1 MLPVVESVLGGKP
14 RACRSSYFR
23 RQRAPLEIFEHS
35 YPAIPCA
42 SLTRDATFL
51 DMEQDGRFQSLK
63 GRDNQ
68 ALTLRLFENISSFHA
83 VPRLRQELAKI
94 DFTHFEAYVPHSMER
109 DVTYLISG
117 LNKLLGIVLNLG
129 EYPHLPRELGEYL
142 RHCDS
147 NGLAIRHFLSR
158 SAKSWD
164 EVRPKYQESSRVL
177 LAEEL
182 GRHFPGLPAES
193 ADRHSGY
200 LLSRSLGRLI
210 PPFSFHDEARGRS
223 VIAIRAQAD
232 LSWNLCEGPVDT
244 LSTLLTHFPEID
256 WTRDCRTLKV
266 WFVGVR
272 LLSRFSPK
280 TAFVLKSALDQLS
293 HISTT
298 LIQNRRRTC
307 HIAFFSE
314 PDADVFKF
322 NLHHHATM
330 ANVFCEPFASNLAE
344 FRSGYPGLT
353 GFAEEEMRHEMGR

>member
-1 MLPVVESVLGGKP
+1 
-14 RACRSSYFR
+14 
-23 RQRAPLEIFEHS
+23 
-35 YPAIPCA
+35 
-42 SLTRDATFL
+42 
-51 DMEQDGRFQSLK
+51 MEQGGRFQSLK

-68 ALTLRLFENISSFHA
+68 ALTLRLFENMSSFHS
-83 VPRLRQELAKI
+83 VPRLRQKLAKI
-94 DFTHFEAYVPHSMER
+94 DFAHFEAYVPHSMER

-117 LNKLLGIVLNLG
+117 LNKLLDIVLNLG

-147 NGLAIRHFLSR
+147 NGLAIHHFLSR
-158 SAKSWD
+158 SAKSWA
-164 EVRPKYQESSRVL
+164 EVRPKYQESSRLL

-182 GRHFPGLPAES
+182 CRNFPGLPTES
-193 ADRHSGY
+193 ADRYSGY
-200 LLSRSLGRLI
+200 LLSHSLGRLI
-210 PPFSFHDEARGRS
+210 PPFSFHDEARARS

-232 LSWNLCEGPVDT
+232 LSWNLCEGPVDA

-256 WTRDCRTLKV
+256 WTRDCQTLRV

-280 TAFVLKSALDQLS
+280 AALVLRSALDQLS

-314 PDADVFKF
+314 PDADLFKF

-353 GFAEEEMRHEMGR
+353 GFAEEEMRHEVGR